1 MLTDKHINFAQ
12 ALLCRKFKSVAGFQS
27 TLTLHKAKR
36 ISTKN
41 APRFLQI
48 IHCRGCHWIVASTV
62 GTYPKALVYDS
73 LYTSIDK
80 ETLALLKQIL
90 GAKVSIELGNR
101 PKQNGTADCGLF
113 AIATCV
119 SIATGNQPK
128 NYIQQSMHNH
138 LLVCFESFTFTEFP
152 CND

>member
-1 MLTDKHINFAQ
+1 MFNVCFFITGEMLTDKHINFAQ
-12 ALLCRKFKSVAGFQS
+12 GLLCRKFKSVAGFQS

-36 ISTKN
+36 ISTKK

-48 IHCRGCHWIVASTV
+48 IYCRGCHWIVASTV

-80 ETLALLKQIL
+80 ETLTILKQIL

-101 PKQNGTADCGLF
+101 PKQNGTADCELF
-113 AIATCV
+113 VIATCTYV
-119 SIATGNQPK
+119 NCYWKPTEKLHSTVYAQP
-128 NYIQQSMHNH
+128 
-138 LLVCFESFTFTEFP
+138 SFSLF
-152 CND
+152 